1 LVEVGGE
8 IVQLNF
14 LIISFST
21 EEKLRIWDFSA
32 ITY

>member
-1 LVEVGGE
+1 VNCGGSE

-14 LIISFST
+14 MEISST
-21 EEKLRIWDFSA
+21 EEKKLRIWDFSA